1 MSCCYAGLC
10 LALISHGSG
19 LGCDGGVA
27 EVIVVDE
34 VEIIDTIVGRKSRL
48 DTTLVPWAV
57 FTTPE
62 LAGTGLTE
70 DAAKASLPDG
80 EHPQVVKTYYRSN
93 GKAVTMDATDG
104 LVKLIASPD
113 SRLLACHAL
122 GAHAADLVQEV
133 SALISTGA
141 TLDDLQS
148 VIHIHPTLQELL

>member
-1 MSCCYAGLC
+1 M
-10 LALISHGSG
+10 
-19 LGCDGGVA
+19 
-27 EVIVVDE
+27 
-34 VEIIDTIVGRKSRL
+34 
-48 DTTLVPWAV
+48 AV

>member
-1 MSCCYAGLC
+1 MV
-10 LALISHGSG
+10 SHGSG
-19 LGCDGGVA
+19 LGCDGGCVA
-27 EVIVVDE
+27 KIIVVYE
-34 VEIIDTIVGRKSRL
+34 VEIVGRKSRL